1 MGGAPMDKRE
11 WIIFTSLALFAV
23 GVVAFWLIVARNR
36 FAYPKSQERTNP
48 PLPAHPVEIVT
59 AVKESQDE
67 MNTRLHLGAPYE
79 RVNDMA
85 AAIAG
90 GDESAIRELADAVL
104 QLITRH
110 SPPSA
115 ILSPFMKRVAEAEIN
130 YRRGRK
136 AGIPEANIVR
146 VVDYLAIKLGAPNY
160 ARTDE
165 EEVRDRRLSISQ
177 IMPNFIQRR
186 PPGAG
191 EESPTGFPTVDP
203 LMAPLEAVY
212 VTHSLIAQKEFSA
225 FSLLTTEERAD
236 VKTAMN
242 KLKEGGARLT
252 WREQAEVMEALIE
265 QKLYSEKAQL
275 TAEELAA
282 KARRSAEPGNDQAEA
297 LLFYTPFSARQ
308 KEMQEVFNRAYRMK
322 VSDALYLASRSI
334 ELLDI

>member
-1 MGGAPMDKRE
+1 MDKLE
-11 WIIFTSLALFAV
+11 WIIFTSLALFIV
-23 GVVAFWLIVARNR
+23 GVVAFWLIMTRKR
-36 FAYPKSQERTNP
+36 LAYAKPQERTNL
-48 PLPAHPVEIVT
+48 PLPAPPVEIVS
-59 AVKESQDE
+59 AVEESQDE

-79 RVNDMA
+79 RVNDRA

-90 GDESAIRELADAVL
+90 GDEKAIRELADAVL

-191 EESPTGFPTVDP
+191 EESPTGFPYTVDP
-203 LMAPLEAVY
+203 LMTPLEAVY

>member
-1 MGGAPMDKRE
+1 MNKRE
-11 WIIFTSLALFAV
+11 WIIFTSLALFVV

-36 FAYPKSQERTNP
+36 FAYAKSQERATP
-48 PLPAHPVEIVT
+48 PLPAHPVEIVS
-59 AVKESQDE
+59 AFKESQDE

-79 RVNDMA
+79 RVNDRA

-90 GDESAIRELADAVL
+90 GDERAIRELADAVL

-115 ILSPFMKRVAEAEIN
+115 ILSPFMKRVAQAEIN
-130 YRRGRK
+130 YRGGQK

-165 EEVRDRRLSISQ
+165 EEVRDIRLSISQ
-177 IMPNFIQRR
+177 TMPNFIPRL

-191 EESPTGFPTVDP
+191 EESPTGYPYTVAP

-236 VKTAMN
+236 VKTAIN
-242 KLKEGGARLT
+242 KLKESGARLT

-265 QKLYSEKAQL
+265 QKLYPEKAQL

-282 KARRSAEPGNDQAEA
+282 KARRSDEPGNNQAEP